1 MSIVKNKISR
11 QSAPFGGRVTYDTSA
26 LNGLPM
32 LEVVKRLNHTVRK
45 SGKNDV
51 MLCPFHEDHHPS
63 MVIYEHHT
71 QCFACGKTVN
81 VIGFVMEDSNKTFL
95 EACDW
100 LSQQFGTGRVEETSP
115 MATRTAR
122 RTHVARRLSVRKHP
136 SMEQSFHG
144 DWTFSAEYVASHVSM
159 QDSFCKCLQHVFDK
173 EKVRYVAEMYGIG
186 CFGIDD
192 TMFPVMDADL
202 NVHNI
207 KIQHYDTNPLSSG
220 FFHKDHGKAWWYG
233 KKYMETHPDK
243 GDTFCDVQCYFGE
256 HLISRYPSAIIVLV
270 ESPKN
275 AILGTCLWPQY
286 LWVAAG
292 NKNML
297 TRPRLQCL
305 RGRSVIV
312 MPDADAEQEWRT
324 ILDGMRD
331 IATFVFS
338 SMIPSFRDMG
348 SKCDIGDWVVERM
361 RN

>member
-1 MSIVKNKISR
+1 
-11 QSAPFGGRVTYDTSA
+11 
-26 LNGLPM
+26 
-32 LEVVKRLNHTVRK
+32 
-45 SGKNDV
+45 
-51 MLCPFHEDHHPS
+51 
-63 MVIYEHHT
+63 
-71 QCFACGKTVN
+71 
-81 VIGFVMEDSNKTFL
+81 
-95 EACDW
+95 
-100 LSQQFGTGRVEETSP
+100 
-115 MATRTAR
+115 
-122 RTHVARRLSVRKHP
+122 
-136 SMEQSFHG
+136 MEQSFHG
-144 DWTFSAEYVASHVSM
+144 DWTFSAEYVASNVSM

-292 NKNML
+292 NKRICSPVLVSSVSVAEASSSCSML
-297 TRPRLQCL
+297 MPS
-305 RGRSVIV
+305 RSGA
-312 MPDADAEQEWRT
+312 P
-324 ILDGMRD
+324 
-331 IATFVFS
+331 S
-338 SMIPSFRDMG
+338 SMACVTLPPS
-348 SKCDIGDWVVERM
+348 SSPP
-361 RN
+361 